1 MVISKSVS
9 VMSSTVWMPHGSVLH
24 ERDTMSDCEPCAP
37 NGILERMVDD
47 FWRSRAG
54 VPRSRGVL
62 AGRAGMPAVVP
73 GAPGTTP
80 SEESPVRLVRL
91 PPSDRLAALV
101 RHYWIPRWQLPAGRT
116 VTQRVLEYPSAN
128 LVVEGE
134 AVALHGPSVG
144 LGTRTLTGDGAAFGA
159 LVQPGVAGAL
169 LDVDA
174 RSLVGRSIPLASAS
188 RFTAADA
195 ATGLITMHEAVR
207 RAVEAG
213 DDLGAVAAFESW
225 FARLDLRLPRDAQ
238 LVRELV
244 ARAEE
249 DRSLVRVEQLA
260 ALAGVGVR
268 QLERIVREQL
278 GLTPKWL
285 IRRYR
290 LQEAADRLT
299 PVGRPALAD
308 LATELGYVDQAHFT
322 REFAAVVGVPPGRYV
337 REAGS

>member
-1 MVISKSVS
+1 
-9 VMSSTVWMPHGSVLH
+9 
-24 ERDTMSDCEPCAP
+24 
-37 NGILERMVDD
+37 MVDD

-62 AGRAGMPAVVP
+62 AGRAGMPEVVP
-73 GAPGTTP
+73 GAPGATA
-80 SEESPVRLVRL
+80 SEDSPVRLVRL
-91 PPSDRLAALV
+91 PPSDRLTGHV
-101 RHYWIPRWQLPAGRT
+101 RHYWIPRWRLPVGRS

-134 AVALHGPSVG
+134 AVAVHGPSIG

-174 RSLVGRSIPLASAS
+174 RSLVGRSIPLAGAS
-188 RFTAADA
+188 RFA
-195 ATGLITMHEAVR
+195 ATDTASDLAAMHQAVR
-207 RAVEAG
+207 RAIEAG

-225 FARLDLRLPRDAQ
+225 FASLDLRLPPDAQ

-260 ALAGVGVR
+260 ALTGVGVR

-290 LQEAADRLT
+290 LQEAAERLN
-299 PVGRPALAD
+299 PAGRRPALGE
-308 LATELGYVDQAHFT
+308 LATELGYADQAHFT

-337 REAGS
+337 REAGA